1 MPVTEPTSQAASAV
15 LAKSCILQ
23 FQCEIPLENRKKKS
37 RSKINCKFSLSIEYQ
52 NHLPFCLT
60 LIWVYWI
67 SLRDAAFGALRGTPK
82 QELEKLTNRI
92 AKQDTLKWCGKAN
105 NEPTLWGWFLRP
117 ICGIRDFPTRTIQV
131 PSCCLWSLKTLGL
144 QILPMERRHPCR
156 WDPESCPADFGGLG
170 ILGIQ
175 LVSPW
180 GTSDEFSIQQFE
192 VLSPQNATRNA
203 TRPAALLVAAAA
215 HHVAGDLWL
224 LKSSCPT
231 APGIMDLRDFARKL
245 FPDFTVTINY
255 ITYMTCITY
264 NMARLAR

>member
-1 MPVTEPTSQAASAV
+1 
-15 LAKSCILQ
+15 
-23 FQCEIPLENRKKKS
+23 
-37 RSKINCKFSLSIEYQ
+37 
-52 NHLPFCLT
+52 
-60 LIWVYWI
+60 
-67 SLRDAAFGALRGTPK
+67 
-82 QELEKLTNRI
+82 
-92 AKQDTLKWCGKAN
+92 
-105 NEPTLWGWFLRP
+105 
-117 ICGIRDFPTRTIQV
+117 
-131 PSCCLWSLKTLGL
+131 
-144 QILPMERRHPCR
+144 MERRHPCH

-180 GTSDEFSIQQFE
+180 GTLDEFSIQQFE

-203 TRPAALLVAAAA
+203 TRAPAALLVAAAA

-224 LKSSCPT
+224 LKSSCPA

-255 ITYMTCITY
+255 ITYITYMTY